1 MPQYQVRELNLTE
14 IPVRRGQ
21 SIGSDF
27 AASTANPTA
36 LEARVVVLE
45 TVVAALATDGV
56 SRAKLR
62 FVS

>member
-1 MPQYQVRELNLTE
+1 MAQYQVRELNLTE

-27 AASTANPTA
+27 AASGSNPEGLT
-36 LEARVVVLE
+36 ARVVVLE
-45 TVVAALATDGV
+45 TDVAELQGAGV